1 MKRRRIIIF
10 LIFAL
15 LAGGTAYYFF
25 SKNKKEAYLWRT
37 AKVEKGD
44 VIVAVTATGSINA
57 DTTVQVGTQVSGI
70 IAKLFADF
78 NTVVKKGEIVA
89 MLDTT
94 LLNATKEDVLANLER
109 AEVQVRQSK
118 LEFDRNK
125 KLFDEKVISQADYD
139 LASTN
144 FNVAKSALKSSKAQL
159 NHAKINIRYATIRAP
174 VSGTVISR
182 SVDVGQTVI
191 ANFNSPTLFTI
202 ANDLTKMQVHANIDE
217 ADIGQVKRGQ
227 KVSFTVDAYPDKVF
241 QGLVKQIRLQPV
253 VVQNVVTYIVIID
266 VPNPDL
272 KLMPG
277 LTANIT
283 IKVQEHKGVLKIPGN
298 ALHFTPP
305 DEYFKTTHIP
315 DSVAKQWN
323 EVIKLIKKERVN
335 QTDTSAI
342 AYIWIL
348 KDRSIYPK
356 KVKKGISDET
366 FVEVSGDIKKEEEVV
381 IGISSKEGESAAPVQ
396 NPFMPKFPSRKTK

>member
-1 MKRRRIIIF
+1 MKKRSIVFLVIF
-10 LIFAL
+10 VL
-15 LAGGTAYYFF
+15 LAVGTSYYFF
-25 SKNKKEAYLWRT
+25 SKGKKKNYSWRT

-94 LLNATKEDVLANLER
+94 LLNAAKEDVLANLER
-109 AEVQVRQSK
+109 ADVQVRQSK

-139 LASTN
+139 LANTN
-144 FNVAKSALKSSKAQL
+144 YQVAKSALKSSKAQL
-159 NHAKINIRYATIRAP
+159 NQAKINIRYATIRAP

-191 ANFNSPTLFTI
+191 ASFNSPTLFTI

-217 ADIGQVKRGQ
+217 ADIGQVKLGQ

-241 QGLVKQIRLQPV
+241 HGAVKQIRLQPV
-253 VVQNVVTYIVIID
+253 VVQNVVTYIVIVD

-283 IKVQEHKGVLKIPGN
+283 IKVQEHKGVLKISGN
-298 ALHFTPP
+298 ALHFSPP
-305 DEYFKTTHIP
+305 DEYFKLAHVP
-315 DSVAKQWN
+315 YSVAKQWN
-323 EVIKLIKKERVN
+323 EIIKPSKRAKGNLP
-335 QTDTSAI
+335 DTSSI
-342 AYIWIL
+342 IYLWVL
-348 KDRSIYPK
+348 KDEMIYPK
-356 KVKKGISDET
+356 KVMKGISDET
-366 FVEVSGDIKKEEEVV
+366 FIEVSGDIKNGEEIV
-381 IGISSKEGESAAPVQ
+381 IGINNKEGENSAPVQ
-396 NPFMPKFPSRKTK
+396 SPFMPKFPSRKTR

>member
-1 MKRRRIIIF
+1 MKRKSIVFF
-10 LIFAL
+10 LFFVFFAL
-15 LAGGTAYYFF
+15 GIAYYLF
-25 SKNKKEAYLWRT
+25 SKNKNKVYLWRT

-78 NTVVKKGEIVA
+78 NSVVKKGEIVA
-89 MLDTT
+89 MLDTS

-144 FNVAKSALKSSKAQL
+144 YQVAKSALKSSKAQL
-159 NHAKINIRYATIRAP
+159 NQAKINIRYATIRAP

-191 ANFNSPTLFTI
+191 ASFNSPTLFTI

-217 ADIGQVKRGQ
+217 ADIGQVKLGQ
-227 KVSFTVDAYPDKVF
+227 KVSFTIHAYPDKVF
-241 QGLVKQIRLQPV
+241 NGAVRQIRLQPV

-266 VPNPDL
+266 VPNLDL

-277 LTANIT
+277 LTANVT
-283 IKVQEHKGVLKIPGN
+283 IKVQEHNGVLKISGN
-298 ALHFTPP
+298 VLHFNPP
-305 DEYFKTTHIP
+305 EEYFKTTQIP
-315 DSVAKQWN
+315 DLVAKQWN
-323 EVIKLIKKERVN
+323 EIIKPSKLARVN
-335 QTDTSAI
+335 EPDTSSFI
-342 AYIWIL
+342 YLWVL
-348 KDRSIYPK
+348 KDKFIYPK
-356 KVKKGISDET
+356 KVRRGISDEA
-366 FVEVSGDIKKEEEVV
+366 FVEVNGDIKTGEEIV
-381 IGISSKEGESAAPVQ
+381 IGINNKEGESSAPVQ
-396 NPFMPKFPSRKTK
+396 NPFLPKFPSRKTR

>member
-1 MKRRRIIIF
+1 MKKKSIVFLIIF
-10 LIFAL
+10 VL
-15 LAGGTAYYFF
+15 LAAGTSYYFF
-25 SKNKKEAYLWRT
+25 YKSKKINYSWRT
-37 AKVEKGD
+37 AMVEKGD
-44 VIVAVTATGSINA
+44 VVVAVTATGSINA

-94 LLNATKEDVLANLER
+94 LLNATKEGALANLER

-125 KLFDEKVISQADYD
+125 KLFDEMVISQADYD
-139 LASTN
+139 LATTN
-144 FNVAKSALKSSKAQL
+144 YQVAESALKSSKAQL
-159 NHAKINIRYATIRAP
+159 NQTKINIRYATIRAP

-191 ANFNSPTLFTI
+191 ASFNSPTLFTI

-227 KVSFTVDAYPDKVF
+227 KVTFTVDAYPDKIF
-241 QGLVKQIRLQPV
+241 QGEVKQIRLLPV
-253 VVQNVVTYIVIID
+253 IVQNVVTYIVIID

-283 IKVQEHKGVLKIPGN
+283 IKVQEHKSVLKISGN
-298 ALHFTPP
+298 ALHFSPP
-305 DEYFKTTHIP
+305 DEYFKSTQIP
-315 DSVAKQWN
+315 DSVTKQWN
-323 EVIKLIKKERVN
+323 EIIKPSKKERAN
-335 QTDTSAI
+335 QSDTSAI
-342 AYIWIL
+342 IYVWVL
-348 KDRSIYPK
+348 KDKFIYPK
-356 KVKKGISDET
+356 KVRRGISDET
-366 FVEVSGDIKKEEEVV
+366 FVEVSGDIKNGEEIVT
-381 IGISSKEGESAAPVQ
+381 GINNKEGENSAPVQ
-396 NPFMPKFPSRKTK
+396 NPFMPKFPSRKTR